1 MTRAYLTHS
10 LNVDDSVVS
19 DEERAERYEREYEDI
34 PSVADLAKLIGKLR
48 LNCHTL
54 CDDELRPYGIGV
66 YPVAAMMNH
75 SENPNCFATFKRQED
90 DCPMFARRVAGRRVD
105 DFVRRINESKA
116 REGEIVKVELWV

>member
-1 MTRAYLTHS
+1 M
-10 LNVDDSVVS
+10 VS

-54 CDDELRPYGIGV
+54 CDDELKPYGIGI

-75 SENPNCFATFKRQED
+75 SEAAKLFCNF
-90 DCPMFARRVAGRRVD
+90 
-105 DFVRRINESKA
+105 
-116 REGEIVKVELWV
+116 